1 MRLQRKIT
9 AACFLALLALPS
21 LVLADDEPKEKDPT
35 HGILGATFPEPGVM
49 TAGQPTGE
57 QLQLLAE
64 DGFKSIIDLRAED
77 EPRGYDEP
85 EAARQNGLA
94 YVNIP
99 VNLNVLNEAAIDRF
113 LDTMK
118 KAKRPVIIHSSSTNR
133 VGAVYYAWLVL
144 GKKVPPEEAL
154 NRALAA
160 GLKQSTMIRKVKKLV
175 ADHKPLPE
183 EPAQKPAQK

>member
-1 MRLQRKIT
+1 MRLSSKTT
-9 AACFLALLALPS
+9 AACFLALLALSS
-21 LVLADDEPKEKDPT
+21 LVLADDPTEKDPT
-35 HGILGATFPEPGVM
+35 HGITGATFPEPGVM

-64 DGFKSIIDLRAED
+64 DGLKSIIDLRAED

-85 EAARQNGLA
+85 EAARQNGLS

-99 VNLNVLNEAAIDRF
+99 VNLNVLDEATIDRF
-113 LDTMK
+113 LDAMR
-118 KAKRPVIIHSSSTNR
+118 KAKRPVIVHSSSTNR

-144 GKKVPPEEAL
+144 EKKVPPAEAL
-154 NRALAA
+154 SRAMAA

-175 ADHKPLPE
+175 AEHKPLPE
-183 EPAQKPAQK
+183 KPGQKPAQQ

>member
-1 MRLQRKIT
+1 MRFVWKT
-9 AACFLALLALPS
+9 AAACFLAVLALSSP
-21 LVLADDEPKEKDPT
+21 VLADDEPTEKDPT

-64 DGFKSIIDLRAED
+64 DGFKAIIDLRAED

-85 EAARQNGLA
+85 EAARQNGLS

-99 VNLNVLNEAAIDRF
+99 VNLNILDEAAIDRF
-113 LDTMK
+113 LDAMK

-144 GKKVPPEEAL
+144 EKKVPPADAL

-160 GLKQSTMIRKVKKLV
+160 GLKQSTMIRKIKKLV
-175 ADHKPLPE
+175 AEHKPRPE
-183 EPAQKPAQK
+183 KPAQDPAQE

>member
-1 MRLQRKIT
+1 
-9 AACFLALLALPS
+9 
-21 LVLADDEPKEKDPT
+21 
-35 HGILGATFPEPGVM
+35 M
-49 TAGQPTGE
+49 TASQPTGE

-99 VNLNVLNEAAIDRF
+99 VNLNVLDEATIDRF

-118 KAKRPVIIHSSSTNR
+118 RVKRPVIIHSSSTNR

-144 GKKVPPEEAL
+144 EKKVPPAEAM
-154 NRALAA
+154 NRAMAA

-175 ADHKPLPE
+175 AEHKPIPE
-183 EPAQKPAQK
+183 KPAQKPAQE